1 MNIERKYE
9 IESFDYNPEDIT
21 NMFGIEIDVYMDSI
35 GQTIT
40 EYLVNFDFFR
50 KVMLERGFELTVI
63 KDMPRKYSNIFRA
76 DYLEDGLGSFENVI
90 QKIPEIK
97 ESDKEFQKY
106 YSEAFEVYRNPLLEK
121 LSSFNN
127 YFIFQRTQ

>member
-1 MNIERKYE
+1 M
-9 IESFDYNPEDIT
+9 
-21 NMFGIEIDVYMDSI
+21 
-35 GQTIT
+35 
-40 EYLVNFDFFR
+40 VN
-50 KVMLERGFELTVI
+50 
-63 KDMPRKYSNIFRA
+63 
-76 DYLEDGLGSFENVI
+76 FENVI

-106 YSEAFEVYRNPLLEK
+106 YSEAFEVYRNSLLEK